1 MIRHLLEHP
10 PVAAPVQL
18 RKHEIAKRI
27 ILLTLPQAQIQ
38 GADPKYRHEGMMKS
52 SVTQEVVSSNQGKG
66 TRGFFSDTFEVSR
79 ESQRLGSGG
88 GGFRDARKARSTQWS
103 D

>member
-66 TRGFFSDTFEVSR
+66 MRGVLLRHVRGVEGVATTRLRRRWLQGRT
-79 ESQRLGSGG
+79 
-88 GGFRDARKARSTQWS
+88 
-103 D
+103 